1 MSHKWWHFL
10 GGSPEEKKLEELRAE
25 EARILKSNEKYGEG
39 AIELNKENL
48 KNIQNEIN
56 QIKMDNPDNED
67 IQSGFSDISGP
78 SDIPDDFPQDE
89 GGITKIIIG
98 AGKEEASSQVKNV
111 LDSIDKTGYIT
122 SQMSAEDIK
131 NLGEKLINRDVDG
144 FTSKIYDEI
153 DEAQSFAP
161 KIVLNEIS
169 KGLGVDLIHNPVSAA
184 IATGNMGNAVIQK
197 VAENTDLLSGM
208 DFGDN
213 LLANTAEKGLDFTN
227 YLVQPAATLSSG
239 IMTDANKMQK
249 NFKNLLFNNPWAA
262 KFGHIAGLPFDSLY
276 NIDYS
281 DIPFITRKK
290 KDPVIEPPVVI
301 PPEVVSNVV
310 TGGTGGDG
318 WTPPATTNEA
328 EVDYG
333 GTGGGTGGSYGGG
346 EDFGSPFAPSP
357 PPRGPNLTNR
367 ADGGII
373 QKYNHGGLHKNP
385 HTDDIDLSGI
395 LNPSI
400 PDEIKDELMKYLL
413 NKYMQEQELMKER
426 RKDQYNQPPP
436 TMLEAADGGLAT
448 IPRYLKGR

>member
-10 GGSPEEKKLEELRAE
+10 GGSPEEKRLEELRAE

-67 IQSGFSDISGP
+67 IQSGYV
-78 SDIPDDFPQDE
+78 PDQPTG
-89 GGITKIIIG
+89 GGITDIVVK
-98 AGKEEASSQVKNV
+98 AGKNIAANKALDAISSVDPHG
-111 LDSIDKTGYIT
+111 LAT
-122 SQMSAEDIK
+122 SQIEPMDLEYAMDLAQKGDFEG
-131 NLGEKLINRDVDG
+131 LGSL
-144 FTSKIYDEI
+144 FYDEV
-153 DEAQSFAP
+153 AQGSDVASDVALNY
-161 KIVLNEIS
+161 VLNEV
-169 KGLGVDLIHNPVSAA
+169 GLGDPTTPYRVGANLIKTGTGE
-184 IATGNMGNAVIQK
+184 IANLSNVIS
-197 VAENTDLLSGM
+197 EINL
-208 DFGDN
+208 GDN
-213 LLANTAEKGLDFTN
+213 LLADTAEKGLDIIDKPIQWTDEKVKFLVDLMNKKHKDASDAIWSSKLGTN
-227 YLVQPAATLSSG
+227 
-239 IMTDANKMQK
+239 IK
-249 NFKNLLFNNPWAA
+249 NV
-262 KFGHIAGLPFDSLY
+262 AGLPFDFLADNVFY
-276 NIDYS
+276 NLAMPTFPWSKTKIG
-281 DIPFITRKK
+281 
-290 KDPVIEPPVVI
+290 EPDDSAQLTNDQINQIVEDEI
-301 PPEVVSNVV
+301 NLSGGSTPPPIVV
-310 TGGTGGDG
+310 TNTQKPWESGVGQGTGQ
-318 WTPPATTNEA
+318 
-328 EVDYG
+328 
-333 GTGGGTGGSYGGG
+333 TGGAAGMG
-346 EDFGSPFAPSP
+346 FAPP
-357 PPRGPNLTNR
+357 PPPTSGNVGTSGMTWRDVINR